1 MFNYYKEMKLLT
13 VYLIILV
20 ISWTISPFIK
30 KMVSQ
35 KMGIDEYLLV
45 STTVF
50 FIFIWLYYLYR
61 YIFLKKTLNFG
72 VLKNFKID
80 DYAFLLFVVLNSVL
94 SVIIFIKVVNMTE
107 VSYLIPQVQCIIIA
121 LTFIIGYLIFNE
133 SFSIKKGL
141 GIFFIILG
149 ILFVNMKTKK

>member
-20 ISWTISPFIK
+20 LSWTISPFIK

-149 ILFVNMKTKK
+149 ILFDNMKNKK

>member
-20 ISWTISPFIK
+20 LSWTISPFIK

-35 KMGIDEYLLV
+35 KMGMDEYVLV

>member
-13 VYLIILV
+13 LYLIILV
-20 ISWTISPFIK
+20 LSWTISPFIK

-61 YIFLKKTLNFG
+61 YIFLKKALNFS

-94 SVIIFIKVVNMTE
+94 SVIIFIKLINMTE

-121 LTFIIGYLIFNE
+121 LTFIIGYIIFNE

>member
-20 ISWTISPFIK
+20 LSWTISPFIK

-35 KMGIDEYLLV
+35 KMGIDEYVLV

-94 SVIIFIKVVNMTE
+94 SVIIFIKLINMTE

-133 SFSIKKGL
+133 SFSMKKGL

>member
-94 SVIIFIKVVNMTE
+94 SVIILIKVVNMTE

>member
-20 ISWTISPFIK
+20 LSWTISPFIK

>member
-13 VYLIILV
+13 VYLIILA

-30 KMVSQ
+30 KLVSK
-35 KMGIDEYLLV
+35 KMGTDEYLLV
-45 STTVF
+45 STTIF

-61 YIFLKKTLNFG
+61 YIFLKKRLNFS

-94 SVIIFIKVVNMTE
+94 SVIIFIKLVNMTE

-121 LTFIIGYLIFNE
+121 LTFIIGYIIFNE

-149 ILFVNMKTKK
+149 ILFINMKTKK

>member
-20 ISWTISPFIK
+20 LSWTISPFIK

-35 KMGIDEYLLV
+35 KMGIDEYVLV

-61 YIFLKKTLNFG
+61 YIFLKKTLNFS

>member
-1 MFNYYKEMKLLT
+1 MKLLT
-13 VYLIILV
+13 IYLIILV

-30 KMVSQ
+30 KLVSK
-35 KMGIDEYLLV
+35 KMGVDEYLLV
-45 STTVF
+45 STTIF

-94 SVIIFIKVVNMTE
+94 SVIIFLKLINMTE

-121 LTFIIGYLIFNE
+121 LTFIIGYMIFNE

-149 ILFVNMKTKK
+149 ILFVNTKTKK